1 MVVRRAARGA
11 ETRAGAAARREEPAS
26 LRRGWKTEKTRGLVC
41 QKRERAA
48 RGTHWRVGA
57 RARCGHTRMSS
68 LSTLSWL
75 GAARDGDAW
84 GGTHPRRAVSAVGRT
99 AEAEMVMAAIVRA
112 FVRGAREVAAG
123 DARRPSSL
131 GRFFGC
137 GQKNFRVAG

>member
-1 MVVRRAARGA
+1 MEDGEDAGVGPSETRTRGA
-11 ETRAGAAARREEPAS
+11 GDALACRS
-26 LRRGWKTEKTRGLVC
+26 
-41 QKRERAA
+41 
-48 RGTHWRVGA
+48 A

>member
-1 MVVRRAARGA
+1 MEGARRVPGWTPVDFLILRHGQTTWNARGIIQGQA
-11 ETRAGAAARREEPAS
+11 DAPLDDVGRA
-26 LRRGWKTEKTRGLVC
+26 
-41 QKRERAA
+41 Q
-48 RGTHWRVGA
+48 A
-57 RARCGHTRMSS
+57 RA
-68 LSTLSWL
+68 LSWL

>member
-1 MVVRRAARGA
+1 V
-11 ETRAGAAARREEPAS
+11 S
-26 LRRGWKTEKTRGLVC
+26 
-41 QKRERAA
+41 ER
-48 RGTHWRVGA
+48 A

-123 DARRPSSL
+123 DARRPSL